1 MSKEIQIPETGLRK
15 LYNTLKGK
23 NIKEQKEVAKYY
35 YDNTDELIELYNESI
50 NSFGRYNDP
59 QENFFNKEYKRK
71 EIQTPQKER
80 KGTRKVIAYFKE
92 SNNKISITNESS
104 LNFDYINREISTYRS
119 PNSGNKSSGLGGIDF
134 IGWNTS
140 KKGPIIGEIKVKG
153 DGNPF
158 IALIQALTYS
168 SEMFTQNQIERINKF
183 RLFGDNN
190 IIDFGNKNIY
200 IYLLFFEF
208 PGKGGRKSKKNELL
222 EYALYIAGNIK
233 NKIKDIKD
241 ISFLFMEEKKENS
254 SNGYEICCI
263 KDFKDFE
270 KLKKYDSVN

>member
-1 MSKEIQIPETGLRK
+1 MSKEIQIPETGLRQ
-15 LYNTLKGK
+15 LYNTLKVK
-23 NIKEQKEVAKYY
+23 NTEEQKEVAKYY

-50 NSFGRYNDP
+50 KSFGRYNDP
-59 QENFFNKEYKRK
+59 KENFFNRKYKRK
-71 EIQTPQKER
+71 EIRKPQEE

-119 PNSGNKSSGLGGIDF
+119 TNSGNKSSGLGGIDF

-140 KKGPIIGEIKVKG
+140 KKGPIIGEIKVKS

-158 IALIQALTYS
+158 VALIQTLTYS

-200 IYLLFFEF
+200 IYLLFFGF
-208 PGKGGRKSKKNELL
+208 PGKGERKSKKNELL

-241 ISFLFMEEKKENS
+241 ISFLFMEEKKDS
-254 SNGYEICCI
+254 SNGYEISCI

>member
-15 LYNTLKGK
+15 LYITLKGK
-23 NIKEQKEVAKYY
+23 NTKEQKEVAKYY
-35 YDNTDELIELYNESI
+35 CDNTDELIELYNESI
-50 NSFGRYNDP
+50 NSFKDYDLS
-59 QENFFNKEYKRK
+59 QENFVNKEYKRK
-71 EIQTPQKER
+71 EIGKPQEEE
-80 KGTRKVIAYFKE
+80 GTRKVIAYFKE
-92 SNNKISITNESS
+92 SNNKIFITNESS
-104 LNFDYINREISTYRS
+104 LNFDYINREISPYRS
-119 PNSGNKSSGLGGIDF
+119 PKSGNKSSGLGGIDF

-140 KKGPIIGEIKVKG
+140 KKGPIIGEIKVG
-153 DGNPF
+153 SDGNPF

-168 SEMFTQNQIERINKF
+168 SEMFTQNQIKRINKF
-183 RLFGDNN
+183 KLFGDNN

-222 EYALYIAGNIK
+222 KYALYIAGNIK

-241 ISFLFMEEKKENS
+241 ISFLFMEEKKDS
-254 SNGYEICCI
+254 SNGYAISCI